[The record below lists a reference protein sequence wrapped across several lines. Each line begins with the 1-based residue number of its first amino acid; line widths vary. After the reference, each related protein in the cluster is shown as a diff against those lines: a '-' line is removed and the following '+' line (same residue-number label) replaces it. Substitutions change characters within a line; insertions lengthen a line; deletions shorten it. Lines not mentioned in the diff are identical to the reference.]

1 MVSSKLA
8 VAALSFAGLAF
19 AAGDHHHDKA
29 DRFERRQA
37 SSTVTSRAGS
47 STATRTAG
55 GGGGSNGAGSQVAS
69 SPLASLTRIGTAT
82 TQAATVPLP
91 TTFTAGASPPV
102 SGAPPLPAITGL
114 NPANYPALDITP
126 PIDSPEVQQW
136 IKEVDLDNA
145 PDIPPTGLNG
155 CSNSTNAQALA
166 KAGADGNCWWTC
178 GGCTRATD
186 ITYCPTT
193 DEFGLSYDDGPSP
206 DTPRL
211 LNLLAANDIKST
223 FFIVG
228 SRAISRPEM
237 LQTEYM
243 SGHVTSVHTW
253 AHPPLTTLSNEQ
265 IVAELG
271 WTKKIIKDIT
281 GVTPNT
287 MRPPYGDIDDRV
299 RYIAM
304 KMGLR
309 PIIWTS
315 YNGKEFDT
323 QDWQIGGGVVN
334 ATTVYNNFEGIL
346 SMAPSMPH
354 GFIVLAHDLYQQSVD
369 LAVNYILP
377 QIISAGTLKLQPI
390 SQCLGEPLNNAYIET
405 SDNKTTLIQ
414 SSSTVVGASGT
425 GFVSFAASTASGS
438 STASSGAPSSSQ
450 SGSSSGSGSGSS
462 SGNSNNGG
470 GSSNS
475 PTSAANSLMLASG
488 VVGVVVIAATM
499 LVLA

>member
-1 MVSSKLA
+1 MVAGKFA
-8 VAALSFAGLAF
+8 VAALSLASVAF
-19 AAGDHHHDKA
+19 AAGHHQVKDA

-37 SSTVTSRAGS
+37 PSVTSRAAS
-47 STATRTAG
+47 ATQTRTG
-55 GGGGSNGAGSQVAS
+55 GGGGGGSQVAS
-69 SPLASLTRIGTAT
+69 SPLASLTRIGTT
-82 TQAATVPLP
+82 TTSAATVALP
-91 TTFTAGASPPV
+91 TTFTAGASPPI
-102 SGAPPLPAITGL
+102 SGAPPLPAITAL
-114 NPANYPALDITP
+114 NPANYPALDVTP

-136 IKEVDLDNA
+136 IKDADLANA
-145 PDIPPTGLNG
+145 PNIPPTGLNG
-155 CSNSTNAQALA
+155 CSNSTNAEALS

-193 DEFGLSYDDGPSP
+193 EEFGLSYDDGPSP

-243 SGHVTSVHTW
+243 SSHALSVHTW

-271 WTKKIIKDIT
+271 WTKKIIKDVT

-323 QDWQIGGGVVN
+323 QDWQIGAGVVN
-334 ATTVYNNFEGIL
+334 ATTVYNNFENIL
-346 SMAPSMPH
+346 GMAPSMPH

-377 QIISAGTLKLQPI
+377 QIISAGQLKLQPI
-390 SQCLGEPLNNAYIET
+390 SQCLGEPLSNAYIET
-405 SDNKTTLIQ
+405 SDNKTALIQ

-425 GFVSFAASTASGS
+425 GFVSFAASTSSGS
-438 STASSGAPSSSQ
+438 SSASTGSSAPSSST
-450 SGSSSGSGSGSS
+450 SSASGSGSGSS
-462 SGNSNNGG
+462 TGNNSSG
-470 GSSNS
+470 GSQ
-475 PTSAANSLMLASG
+475 PTSAANSVAVASG
-488 VVGVVVIAATM
+488 IVGAVIVASSL